1 MTNFSPTTPIAPVQ
15 APSAWSRTLAWL
27 VHAYTASGALAAFF
41 GTLAAVNGRYRD
53 SFLLMIAATLVDAS
67 DGVLARY
74 GRVKEVL
81 PGFDGARLDDIV
93 DYLTFVF
100 LPALLLYC
108 AGDLPAGWGGLVA
121 SVVLLSSAYGFGSTD
136 AKTSD
141 HFFTGFPSYWNIV
154 VAYLFVLELPPDV
167 NAVILLGL
175 AVMVFVPI
183 RYIYPSRTT
192 ILPRTTNVLAAVW
205 GAMGIAILW
214 QYPQVSRTLVLAS
227 LAYPVYYFVLSFVVH
242 TRTSGRPEGLQPR
255 TD

>member
-1 MTNFSPTTPIAPVQ
+1 VTA
-15 APSAWSRTLAWL
+15 AAWL
-27 VHAYTASGALAAFF
+27 VHLYTASGFVLVFLAAQAAIEHDFRTAF
-41 GTLAAVNGRYRD
+41 LYLAAQV
-53 SFLLMIAATLVDAS
+53 LVDAT
-67 DGVLARY
+67 DGVLARAV
-74 GRVKEVL
+74 RVSERL
-81 PGFDGARLDDIV
+81 PWFSGSKLDDLV
-93 DYLTFVF
+93 DYLAYVFV
-100 LPALLLYC
+100 PALIVWRGLL
-108 AGDLPAGWGGLVA
+108 
-121 SVVLLSSAYGFGSTD
+121 VVDPWTNVVPWAMLLSSGYGFSHMK

>member
-1 MTNFSPTTPIAPVQ
+1 MLA
-15 APSAWSRTLAWL
+15 AWL
-27 VHAYTASGALAAFF
+27 VHLYTASGFILVFLAAQ
-41 GTLAAVNGRYRD
+41 AAIDHDFRTA
-53 SFLLMIAATLVDAS
+53 FLYLSAQVFVDAT
-67 DGVLARY
+67 DGVLARAV
-74 GRVKEVL
+74 RVSERL
-81 PGFDGARLDDIV
+81 PWFSGSKLDDLV
-93 DYLTFVF
+93 DYLAYVFV
-100 LPALLLYC
+100 PALIVWRALL
-108 AGDLPAGWGGLVA
+108 
-121 SVVLLSSAYGFGSTD
+121 VVDPWTNVVPWAMLLSSGYGFSHMK

-205 GAMGIAILW
+205 GATGIAILW

-227 LAYPVYYFVLSFVVH
+227 LAFPVYYFVLSFVAH
-242 TRTSGRPEGLQPR
+242 ARTSGGPQGLQPR